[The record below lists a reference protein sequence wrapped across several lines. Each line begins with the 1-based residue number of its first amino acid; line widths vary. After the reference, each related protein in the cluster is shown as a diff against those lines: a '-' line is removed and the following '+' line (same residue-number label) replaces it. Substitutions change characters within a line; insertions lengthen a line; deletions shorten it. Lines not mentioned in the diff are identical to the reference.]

1 MNNKF
6 VQKKGK
12 ILVLLKMF
20 KEAEIQCD
28 KSIELDSKNPE
39 IFVLK
44 GNLFDFLFE
53 NILKSK
59 NVFSYKSN
67 YFKTSKSYGGSSR
80 IL

>member
-53 NILKSK
+53 ND
-59 NVFSYKSN
+59 NSN
-67 YFKTSKSYGGSSR
+67 SFIR
-80 IL
+80 ILASQTNP